1 MSKYE
6 ALVSYLGRPPTVE
19 ERAIFDD
26 QRTRI
31 EFGVLYHPLWEETET
46 MTGLAIRNPIDD
58 SAMGGSDV

>member
-6 ALVSYLGRPPTVE
+6 ALVSYLGRPPTAE

-46 MTGLAIRNPIDD
+46 MTGLAIRNPMSD
-58 SAMGGSDV
+58 STLSEPDA